1 MSCVQT
7 FQSSL
12 QHQFFFFSQK
22 TLGQGALSNGSYQ
35 DFVPEEQGF
44 DPGNHESS
52 REVSL
57 LRKGANDG

>member
-1 MSCVQT
+1 VFRPFRVLFST
-7 FQSSL
+7 S
-12 QHQFFFFSQK
+12 FFFSQK

>member
-12 QHQFFFFSQK
+12 QHQFFFAQQ

-44 DPGNHESS
+44 DPGNHESRS
-52 REVSL
+52 EVSL
-57 LRKGANDG
+57 LTNGANDG